1 MLARESQPAYAR
13 GVTRS
18 RPKPESPRPAL
29 PDAVAEVFA
38 RVAAIDPLLVEAAD
52 EVDLGLVR
60 AALARSPLQRLRAAR
75 GFARMVR
82 GLRLAEPERR

>member
-1 MLARESQPAYAR
+1 MTS
-13 GVTRS
+13 S
-18 RPKPESPRPAL
+18 RPEPESPRPAL

-60 AALARSPLQRLRAAR
+60 RSMLLTPRDRMRATYRSTSALTGYRR
-75 GFARMVR
+75 VR
-82 GLRLAEPERR
+82 PTDG